1 VVGIPSIDVV
11 STSSYIPAVW
21 VPLMFVFRTAIGPDF
36 DVFLVLFF
44 RLWVQT
50 MARVFA
56 IAAFP
61 TAVDV
66 VLLHNGGF

>member
-1 VVGIPSIDVV
+1 MDDIPSIDVV
-11 STSSYIPAVW
+11 STSSYIPAVG
-21 VPLMFVFRTAIGPDF
+21 VPLMFVFRTAGGPDV
-36 DVFLVLFF
+36 DVFLLLFF
-44 RLWVQT
+44 RLWVHT